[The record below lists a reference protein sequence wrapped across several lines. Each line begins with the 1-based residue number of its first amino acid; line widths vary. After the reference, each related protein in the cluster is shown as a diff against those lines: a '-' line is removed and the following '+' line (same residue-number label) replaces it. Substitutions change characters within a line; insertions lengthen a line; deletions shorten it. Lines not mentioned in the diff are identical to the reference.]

1 MKAFILLLLTLCY
14 SFTNSFRS
22 LDESGLVSIPFSTV
36 TEKNYLIAPISIGTP
51 EQNLNLVL
59 DIGSER
65 TWIYMEEYTRQSS
78 TSYVDIEYPP
88 ESLTQ
93 DEFAYSGTLSNET
106 FKIGE
111 KEVNDF
117 TFLLADKI
125 TGSTDIK
132 GALSLGREYDSKKFS
147 MVYRL
152 TASAGTFF
160 NAFSLKFNEDDNK
173 GTLYIGDLSSELQ
186 KETQYMDVCKLANN
200 EQKIKWS
207 CTLTHLFIGD
217 LGTNVEELKEE
228 KDKMYVIEEKSS
240 RVFEVNKIATFET
253 VFNKILFP
261 FSEGKQYLQYLEDN
275 YFINEK
281 GEKLCKSI
289 NDENQISFECN
300 KTEVEQLKNLNFVFD
315 GKLDLYLKATD
326 LFNCF
331 GDYCYFLIGTN
342 KNVDR
347 FVMGVSLLRKFH
359 TVFDYTSEDLTFHS
373 HTNKAKVRI
382 NSGMS
387 GFSKF
392 MIFLLVVGLIA
403 LIGGAGYY
411 FFVRRK
417 KLLRKQI
424 ETQIYEKF

>member
-1 MKAFILLLLTLCY
+1 MKANLLLILTLSY

-22 LDESGLVSIPFSTV
+22 LDESGLVSIPFSMV
-36 TEKNYLIAPISIGTP
+36 TEKNYLIAPVSIGTP

-65 TWIYMEEYTRQSS
+65 TWIFNEEYTRQSS
-78 TSYVDIEYPP
+78 TSFVSLEHP

-93 DEFAYSGTLSNET
+93 DEFGYSGALSNET
-106 FKIGE
+106 FKIAE
-111 KEVNDF
+111 KEVKDF
-117 TFLLADKI
+117 SFLLADKI
-125 TGSTDIK
+125 TGSSDIK

-152 TASAGTFF
+152 SASAGTFF

-173 GTLYIGDLSSELQ
+173 GTLYIGDLSNDLQ
-186 KETQYMDVCKLANN
+186 KETQYMDVCKLADND
-200 EQKIKWS
+200 QKIKWS
-207 CTLTHLFIGD
+207 CTLTHLFIGG

-228 KDKMYVIEEKSS
+228 KDIRYVIEEKASK
-240 RVFEVNKIATFET
+240 VFEVNKVATFET

-261 FSEGKQYLQYLEDN
+261 FSEGTQYLQYLENN
-275 YFINEK
+275 YFINDK

-300 KTEVEQLKNLNFVFD
+300 KTEVEQLQNFNFVFD
-315 GKLDLYLKATD
+315 EKLDLYLKASE

-342 KNVDR
+342 KNVNR
-347 FVMGVSLLRKFH
+347 FVMGLSLLKKFH
-359 TVFDYTSEDLTFHS
+359 TVFDYSSVDLTFHS
-373 HTNKAKVRI
+373 QTNKAKVRI

-387 GFSKF
+387 GYSKF
-392 MIFLLVVGLIA
+392 LIFLLVVFLIV

-424 ETQIYEKF
+424 ENQIYEKF

>member
-1 MKAFILLLLTLCY
+1 MKANLLLILTLSY

-22 LDESGLVSIPFSTV
+22 LDESGLVSIPFSMV
-36 TEKNYLIAPISIGTP
+36 TEKNYLIAPVSIGTP

-65 TWIYMEEYTRQSS
+65 TWIFNEEYTRQSS
-78 TSYVDIEYPP
+78 TSFVSLEHP

-93 DEFAYSGTLSNET
+93 DEFGYSGALSNET
-106 FKIGE
+106 FKIAE
-111 KEVNDF
+111 KEVKDF
-117 TFLLADKI
+117 SFLLADKI
-125 TGSTDIK
+125 TGSSDIK

-152 TASAGTFF
+152 SASAGTFF

-173 GTLYIGDLSSELQ
+173 GTLYIGDLSNDLQ
-186 KETQYMDVCKLANN
+186 KETQYMDVCKLADND
-200 EQKIKWS
+200 QKIKWS
-207 CTLTHLFIGD
+207 CTLTHLFIGG

-228 KDKMYVIEEKSS
+228 KDIRYVIEEKASK
-240 RVFEVNKIATFET
+240 VFEVNKVATFET

-261 FSEGKQYLQYLEDN
+261 FSEGTQYLQYLENN
-275 YFINEK
+275 YFVNDK

-300 KTEVEQLKNLNFVFD
+300 KTEVEQLQNLNFVFD
-315 GKLDLYLKATD
+315 EKLDLYLKASE

-342 KNVDR
+342 KNVNR
-347 FVMGVSLLRKFH
+347 FVMGLSLLKKFH
-359 TVFDYTSEDLTFHS
+359 TVFDYSSVDLTFHS
-373 HTNKAKVRI
+373 QTNKAKVRI

-387 GFSKF
+387 GYSKF
-392 MIFLLVVGLIA
+392 LIFLLVVFLIV

-424 ETQIYEKF
+424 ENQIYEKF